1 MRVALYAP
9 LKAPGHPVP
18 SGDRLMARQIMAALG
33 RAGHDATVASSLRA
47 YLRDPGDASGLAWL
61 REAAAAER
69 LRLAQDW
76 RSGRAPEL
84 WLAYHP
90 YYKAPDLIGPDLCAQ
105 FGVHY
110 VTVETS
116 YSARR
121 NIGVWDW
128 MQAQVLR
135 GAQGAA
141 VNICLTARDEAG
153 LCAADAGIRTARL
166 APFIDLPD
174 ARPATPEPGHLVTVA
189 MMRPGDKMDSYRHLA
204 AALALLPGDWR
215 LSVAGDGAM
224 GPEVRA
230 RFAPFGAR
238 IRFLGQLDP
247 PGVADLLARGAVYV
261 WPGCAEAYGLAYLE
275 AQAAGLPVVAFRTA
289 GVPEVV
295 ADGETGLLTDPGD
308 AVAHAAAIGRL
319 LADDMLRSRMGQA
332 AQGRVVARHSLPA
345 AAATL
350 DAILRQATGGREC

>member
-1 MRVALYAP
+1 MRVALHAP

-33 RAGHDATVASSLRA
+33 RAGHEVTVASPLRA
-47 YLRDPGDASGLAWL
+47 YLRDPGDTSGLAWL
-61 REAAAAER
+61 RAAAAAEAA
-69 LRLAQDW
+69 RLAQDW
-76 RSGRAPEL
+76 RAGGAPDV

-90 YYKAPDLIGPDLCAQ
+90 YYKAPDLIGPDLCAA
-105 FGVHY
+105 FGVPV

-121 NIGVWDW
+121 NLGVWAW
-128 MQAQVLR
+128 MQDRVLQ

-153 LCAADAGIRTARL
+153 LRAADPRIRTARL
-166 APFIDLPD
+166 APFIDGGD
-174 ARPATPEPGHLVTVA
+174 ARPATPDPGHLVTVA

-204 AALALLPGDWR
+204 AALALLPGDWH

-230 RFAPFGAR
+230 LFAPFAAR
-238 IRFLGQLDP
+238 VRFPGQLDP
-247 PGVADLLARGAVYV
+247 QGVADLLSRGAVYV

-295 ADGETGLLTDPGD
+295 ADGETGILTDPGD
-308 AVAHAAAIGRL
+308 AAAHAAAVARL
-319 LADDMLRSRMGQA
+319 LADDGLRARMGQA
-332 AQGRVVARHSLPA
+332 ARARVVARHSLPA
-345 AAATL
+345 AAAAL
-350 DAILRQATGGREC
+350 DVILRQAAGGRGD

>member
-18 SGDRLMARQIMAALG
+18 SGDRLMARQIVAALE
-33 RAGHDATVASSLRA
+33 RAGHGVAVASPLRA
-47 YLRDPGDASGLAWL
+47 YLRDPGDTSGLAWL
-61 REAAAAER
+61 RGAAAAEGA
-69 LRLAQDW
+69 RLAQDW
-76 RSGRAPEL
+76 RAAGAPDV
-84 WLAYHP
+84 WLCYHP
-90 YYKAPDLIGPDLCAQ
+90 YYKAPDLIGPDLCAR
-105 FGVHY
+105 FGVPY

-121 NIGVWDW
+121 NVGVWDW
-128 MQAQVLR
+128 LQGQVLR
-135 GAQGAA
+135 GAQWAA

-153 LCAADAGIRTARL
+153 LQAADARIRTARL
-166 APFIDLPD
+166 APFIDLPG
-174 ARPATPEPGHLVTVA
+174 APPATPEPGHLVTVA

-204 AALALLPGDWR
+204 AALTLLPGDLR

-224 GPEVRA
+224 GAEVRA
-230 RFAPFGAR
+230 LFAPFGPR
-238 IRFLGQLDP
+238 VRFLGQLDP
-247 PGVADLLARGAVYV
+247 AGVADLLARGAVYV

-308 AVAHAAAIGRL
+308 AAAYATAVARL
-319 LADDMLRSRMGQA
+319 LSDDNFRARMGQA
-332 AQGRVVARHSLPA
+332 ARDRVAAHHSLPA
-345 AAATL
+345 AAAAL
-350 DAILRQATGGREC
+350 DAILRQATGGRDA